1 MRIAVVCEVY
11 LPKID
16 GVVRRTMHLVEE
28 LRRAGDEVLV
38 ICPRVPAE
46 RSSPVPM
53 VEFESFPCPC
63 YPEYH
68 IGRADRSL
76 VAKLTQ
82 FQPDIVHYLNPFAFG
97 FQCADILGRA
107 MPQLP
112 TLFSFHTLYGEFV
125 RRYAGLRPL
134 SALLWWLTKQYHNV
148 ADCNLTVSA
157 SMVDDLK
164 QRGFER
170 VSLWPPAV
178 DSVAFSPS
186 KASTEMRCRLSG
198 NHPES
203 PLILS
208 VSRLAPEKNVGL
220 LADIMD
226 RVPNARLAI
235 VGDGPDREKLERQ
248 FSRLPVTFPGYMSGA
263 ELASAYASSDVFLYA
278 SETETMGNV
287 ILEAMASGLPVVAA
301 AAGGVRSLISPG
313 RTGFLFP
320 PGCAKDAAALVRQ
333 LVNDTELREKLAENS
348 LNEARKQT
356 WSDAASVVRTYYE
369 QTIRKQPATQRS
381 RAVTLTA
388 SACTRLLIQAFSIA
402 SKFKRNGTR
411 PEAKR
416 ASSSVSSSAG
426 ELVQLPGT

>member
-1 MRIAVVCEVY
+1 MRIAIVCEVY

-16 GVVRRTMHLVEE
+16 GVVRRTMHLIQE
-28 LRRAGDEVLV
+28 LRKAGDEVLV
-38 ICPRVPAE
+38 ICPQVPSD

-53 VEFESFPCPC
+53 VEFESFSCPC

-68 IGRADRSL
+68 IGRADHSL
-76 VAKLTQ
+76 VAKLIR
-82 FQPDIVHYLNPFAFG
+82 FQPDIIHYLNPFAFG
-97 FQCADILGRA
+97 FQCAGILGRA

-134 SALLWWLTKQYHNV
+134 SALLWWLTKQYHNT

-164 QRGFER
+164 RRGFER

-178 DSVAFSPS
+178 DSEAFSPS
-186 KASTEMRCRLSG
+186 KASLEMRCRLSG
-198 NHPES
+198 NHPEC

-248 FSRLPVTFPGYMSGA
+248 FSRLSVTFPGYLSGS

-301 AAGGVRSLISPG
+301 AAGGVRSLVSPG
-313 RTGFLFP
+313 RTGFLFL
-320 PGCAKDAAALVRQ
+320 PGSAKDGAAYVRQ
-333 LVNDTELREKLAENS
+333 LVDQADLRERLAKNS
-348 LNEARKQT
+348 FEEAGRQT
-356 WSDAASVVRTYYE
+356 WSDAASVVRQYYE
-369 QTIRKQPATQRS
+369 QTIREQSEAPRNHVVAFS
-381 RAVTLTA
+381 A
-388 SACTRLLIQAFSIA
+388 SACTKVLVQAFAITSRFRRNRLRAQKKQMSAVSA
-402 SKFKRNGTR
+402 S
-411 PEAKR
+411 
-416 ASSSVSSSAG
+416 VG
-426 ELVQLPGT
+426 ELVQMPGT